1 MLTKTDL
8 AKGSSRTVMTPS
20 GKMPAPSSKL
30 EADENDSEGDDE
42 LRELMSASGREVAPT
57 AASANDDGSAAAT
70 VVAGGA
76 FNNKSKYFIDD
87 FTVIRVLGK
96 GAFGKVMLVRLK
108 NDGVIYA
115 MKSLNKQQ
123 LLEKNEVAHTK
134 TERKALEDT
143 HHPYLV
149 HLRFA
154 FQSSTKLYLVMDCKC
169 NPRPNPAAAPG
180 REFLLPAL
188 TAHGATCMLLVQI
201 VTAASSS
208 TI

>member
-1 MLTKTDL
+1 
-8 AKGSSRTVMTPS
+8 MTPS
-20 GKMPAPSSKL
+20 GKMPVPSSKL
-30 EADENDSEGDDE
+30 QADENDSEGDDE
-42 LRELMSASGREVAPT
+42 LRELMSDSGREAAQT
-57 AASANDDGSAAAT
+57 AALADGVGSAAVT

-76 FNNKSKYFIDD
+76 FNRKCKYFIDD

-154 FQSSTKLYLVMDCKC
+154 FQSSTKLYLVMDCEC
-169 NPRPNPAAAPG
+169 RLSRTPAAAFG

-188 TAHGATCMLLVQI
+188 TAHDVCPPLRAWSLCRL
-201 VTAASSS
+201 
-208 TI
+208 